1 MSLCELGLKK
11 KLKAMSEKENQS
23 YFQHRN
29 TYEMRNRWIM
39 QQKIASSPLF
49 PCELSRCLYIADSYV
64 KKSVY

>member
-1 MSLCELGLKK
+1 
-11 KLKAMSEKENQS
+11 MSEKENQS